1 MDVLHTYSFA
11 VGRLDLL
18 VSFCDYVT
26 LVQPSGKAGLG
37 RGRHDAL
44 AGAAEERPD
53 LAASFTCELRHTHT
67 VDVDGQR
74 VRSRELE
81 QILDSL
87 RISHSMPTAT
97 CAGVTHGLRH
107 PSVVLHVSRTPDET
121 SLRWS
126 MQPESTSDL
135 PTRPGSFNKSTVT
148 RWSAVG
154 RYLKLIERM
163 G

>member
-81 QILDSL
+81 QIFDSL
-87 RISHSMPTAT
+87 LDAHSNLRWGDTWSPTSERGAPCFSHS
-97 CAGVTHGLRH
+97 R
-107 PSVVLHVSRTPDET
+107 
-121 SLRWS
+121 
-126 MQPESTSDL
+126 
-135 PTRPGSFNKSTVT
+135 
-148 RWSAVG
+148 
-154 RYLKLIERM
+154 
-163 G
+163 